1 MFASVVCKPESGG
14 GGGVYLSSLVLVS
27 YSPSFI
33 FILEGQS
40 RDIIYSSKN
49 IVTSAPS
56 PSPPGRY
63 YQLVVVKNLL
73 RVHS

>member
-33 FILEGQS
+33 FILGGQS

-49 IVTSAPS
+49 IVTSA